1 MGKNY
6 YERQEKTATKLHREI
21 YEMYTNLRREKKE
34 TDPIAAKYLGV
45 TYYAEIISQ
54 HPLIQL
60 TPNTI
65 VRIINS
71 FIRGYRR

>member
-6 YERQEKTATKLHREI
+6 YEREQKTATKLHRVI
-21 YEMYTNLRREKKE
+21 FEMYTNLRRDKME
-34 TDPIAAKYLGV
+34 TDPIAARYLGV
-45 TYYAEIISQ
+45 TYYADIISQ

-60 TPNTI
+60 SQSTI

-71 FIRGYRR
+71 FIRGYRK